1 MYRIVDADYLPVVQK
16 YAVSPLAAKQI
27 ACASLSEEQIGELLD
42 PSAVLHTSGADCVL
56 KCCERILQAQKN
68 REKVFVGG
76 DYDADG
82 ICSTAIMKYLLD
94 RLGIENGY
102 YIPDRFKEGYGLS
115 ARTVEMVKQKGYDL
129 IITVDNGVKAHEALR
144 KAQELD
150 LEVIVT
156 DHHRIEEEI
165 EAGLVV
171 HPDYMEPEFEYLSGA
186 GVVLQISRNILGSND
201 LCNSLAAVALIG
213 DVMPLW
219 KQTRQIVKTG
229 LSNLQRHEP
238 YPLYALL
245 YPGAPADA
253 SSVSFQ
259 IVPKLNSLGR
269 MNDISNVN
277 TLIPYLLSE
286 NAQVIGR
293 FAAQINSVNDRRRQL
308 SEIQTEQARRLCAG
322 DGIEVIAD
330 PSFHEGICGLAAGHL
345 ADELKKPV
353 LVFAENGGLM
363 KGSGRSVEGFDM
375 FEFFSGFS
383 GLSAFGGH
391 AMAVGM
397 SVKKEDFEDFR
408 ARVKEA
414 YDGEKIVPQ
423 DPERTAVKIGADEV
437 HLQNIYDLYRMDP
450 FPKELQDI
458 AFAVPYSGAHV
469 TYSSDKVIRYTVPNR
484 YGGFEAVLYTRK
496 KIRQP
501 EHPEWLIGTLSV
513 NRFRGQV
520 TPQLIIDS
528 IQ

>member
-1 MYRIVDADYLPVVQK
+1 MYRIVEADHLPIIRK
-16 YAVSPLAAKQI
+16 YAVSTLTAKQL
-27 ACASLSEEQIGELLD
+27 ACASLTDEQIEELLD
-42 PSAVLHTSGADCVL
+42 PSVVLHTSKAECVR
-56 KCCERILQAQKN
+56 KCCERILQA
-68 REKVFVGG
+68 REKNEKIFVGG

-94 RLGIENGY
+94 RLGIVNGY

-115 ARTVEMVKQKGYDL
+115 ARTVEMVKNKGYDL
-129 IITVDNGVKAHEALR
+129 IITVDNGVKAHEALQ
-144 KAQELD
+144 KARELGI
-150 LEVIVT
+150 EVIVT

-165 EAGLVV
+165 EADLVV

-186 GVVLQISRNILGSND
+186 GVALQISRNILGSD
-201 LCNSLAAVALIG
+201 ERCNSLAAVALIG

-229 LSNLQRHEP
+229 LSSLQRHEP
-238 YPLYALL
+238 HSLSALL
-245 YPGAPADA
+245 YPGAAADA

-277 TLIPYLLSE
+277 TLIPYLLSD
-286 NAQVIGR
+286 NADVISR
-293 FAAQINSVNDRRRQL
+293 FAAQINSVNDQRRRL
-308 SEIQTEQARRLCAG
+308 SEIQTEQARRLCTG
-322 DGIEVIAD
+322 DGIELILD

-353 LVFAENGGLM
+353 LVFAENGDLI

-375 FEFFSGFS
+375 FSFFSRFPQPT
-383 GLSAFGGH
+383 AFGGH
-391 AMAVGM
+391 AMAVGL
-397 SVKKEDFEDFR
+397 SLRKEDFAEFSR
-408 ARVKEA
+408 AVKEA
-414 YDGEKIVPQ
+414 FAGENIVPQ
-423 DPERTAVKIGADEV
+423 DPEKTAVKISGDDV
-437 HLQNIYDLYRMDP
+437 HLQNIYDLYRLDP

-458 AFAVPYSGAHV
+458 AFAVPFRDAKI
-469 TYSSDKVIRYTVPNR
+469 TYRGEKVIRYSVQNR

-496 KIRQP
+496 KIRMPEQP
-501 EHPEWLIGTLSV
+501 EWMIGTLTV

-520 TPQLIIDS
+520 TPQLIIDA